1 MQLMSYSYNATGVA
15 VNQLTAVNLD
25 GVQIAAVSYDY
36 TIGRPSGYTYSER
49 HDRTVDLRH
58 VPTPQRHRVPRRAA
72 CRSPPTVAGRDARTG
87 KIIEQSVD
95 GVDANPAG
103 ANFGYD
109 PLWAA
114 CVVGAT
120 ATPGSANT
128 YRGTYNFT
136 GYTGTAP
143 GCANTQWGR
152 NANRLSPRG
161 LPDL

>member
-1 MQLMSYSYNATGVA
+1 MS
-15 VNQLTAVNLD
+15 
-25 GVQIAAVSYDY
+25 I
-36 TIGRPSGYTYSER
+36 PSN
-49 HDRTVDLRH
+49 V
-58 VPTPQRHRVPRRAA
+58 V
-72 CRSPPTVAGRDARTG
+72 GRDARTG

-109 PLWAA
+109 RGAA

-120 ATPGSANT
+120 DPGSANT

-152 NANRLSPRG
+152 NANRLSRAG
-161 LPDL
+161 FQTYDSGGTLTATTTDHYC